1 MVELDITLVHIET
14 DVLELDRR
22 WHPCHQVTIA
32 QPSESC
38 SSASH
43 SRLSPRWV
51 AEEMES
57 ATVHTLQDIERETA
71 LPRKRK
77 YTSKACTSCRKL
89 KIRCRELASSISSP
103 SCEHCHKVGAT
114 CLWPEEDARKWGR
127 TKSQRRYT
135 PFSGVTVT
143 PLQQTQP
150 AAEPVAGS
158 ASPDLPQEDG
168 LDIEGLTAN
177 QGCEHA
183 SRSNS
188 LETPYTVLQY
198 YRYLGSTA
206 IAPGYKKISLKIA
219 NDNLGANDAGRSLRD
234 SLQQLDASVFDAS
247 TGLPKSELLPH
258 LLDAFFEYYGGMFCF
273 LNRHQ
278 LECLIQTNEIS
289 SFLLSSIAALSAR
302 FCSPDIFAPY
312 FPSLPN
318 DQIRER
324 WQYALPFLSQAKKLL
339 MPLLSIPSCDLVAG
353 LLFLA
358 LAEFGD
364 NNEAGRFKVFFRDT
378 KIC

>member
-1 MVELDITLVHIET
+1 
-14 DVLELDRR
+14 
-22 WHPCHQVTIA
+22 
-32 QPSESC
+32 
-38 SSASH
+38 
-43 SRLSPRWV
+43 
-51 AEEMES
+51 MES
-57 ATVHTLQDIERETA
+57 ATIHTLQDIERETA

-77 YTSKACTSCRKL
+77 YSSKACTSCRKL

-114 CLWPEEDARKWGR
+114 CLWPEEDARKWAR

-135 PFSGVTVT
+135 SSSGVAVT

-150 AAEPVAGS
+150 AAEPVAAS
-158 ASPDLPQEDG
+158 ASPDVSPEDG
-168 LDIEGLTAN
+168 LDIERLTAN
-177 QGCEHA
+177 RGCEHA

-219 NDNLGANDAGRSLRD
+219 NDNLGANDTGSALRD
-234 SLQQLDASVFDAS
+234 SLQQLDASVFDGS
-247 TGLPKSELLPH
+247 TGLPRAELLPY

-302 FCSPDIFAPY
+302 FCSPDIFAPC

-339 MPLLSIPSCDLVAG
+339 LPLLSIPSCDLVAG

-364 NNEAGRFKVFFRDT
+364 NNEAGRFKAFYWGT
-378 KIC
+378 NIC